1 MSLISLMT
9 LITHVIHPAHD
20 VLAMDNNPVVEL
32 STASMIQPMSA
43 TSEIVDTTSNQ
54 KKNDSK

>member
-1 MSLISLMT
+1 MT